1 MKGGDMLEILR
12 KWIGNI
18 LFSLYVFVIMID
30 PTNTVLH
37 LKEIV
42 FALFIAFNMVAYKPN
57 FHYLVPI
64 LGIYAVLIL
73 TATLSQIQ
81 MAPVSESDLAYTFKC
96 FLPLVFLLWI
106 DHYDV
111 VRLTY
116 VPAGIAAILYA
127 VLYIFANINEEV
139 EAAVWAFSISHD
151 DMFVMNHRYFY
162 GISVFAMYLKSTV
175 CFTMA
180 LFSFYYMLFNR
191 RGNRLLML
199 IAGVAVTIIFFGSGS
214 RATMLLPVFLLVFV
228 FYNKVGN
235 LHRTKYFLYPVVGLM
250 GLLFV
255 LFVVLLAMEKG
266 ETSNVIK
273 YAHLPSYAKLF
284 TDHPLYLLIGE
295 GPGTLFY
302 SSGFHRYTTQTEWTY
317 FELLRNYGLF
327 AIIPL
332 GVVLYPLGTF
342 FRYRKDNYTFGIM
355 GTYVSYLLVAG
366 TNPLLFS
373 STGMLVL
380 WSAYSYRCIL
390 LKKENQNI
398 CQKLI

>member
-1 MKGGDMLEILR
+1 MLDILR

-18 LFSLYVFVIMID
+18 LFSVYVFVIMVD
-30 PTNTVLH
+30 PTNTVFH

-42 FALFIAFNMVAYKPN
+42 FALFIAFNLVVYKPN
-57 FHYLVPI
+57 YHYLVPI
-64 LGIYAVLIL
+64 LAVYAVLIL
-73 TATLSQIQ
+73 TATLSRMQ
-81 MAPVSESDLAYTFKC
+81 MAPVSEADLTYTFKC

-106 DHYDV
+106 EHYDV
-111 VRLTY
+111 IRLTY
-116 VPAGIAAILYA
+116 IPAVIAALLYA
-127 VLYIFANINEEV
+127 VLYVLSNIYEEV
-139 EAAVWAFSISHD
+139 EAAVWAFSGAHD
-151 DMFVMNHRYFY
+151 DMFVMNHRFFY

-180 LFSFYYMLFNR
+180 LFSFYYIFFHHRENR
-191 RGNRLLML
+191 ILMF
-199 IAGVAVTIIFFGSGS
+199 IASAAVTLIFIGSGS
-214 RATMLLPVFLLVFV
+214 RATMLLPIFLLVFV
-228 FYNKVGN
+228 FYNRVKDW
-235 LHRTKYFLYPVVGLM
+235 HQAKYFLYPIVGLL
-250 GLLFV
+250 GLLFI
-255 LFVVLLAMEKG
+255 LFVILLAMEKG
-266 ETSNVIK
+266 EASNVIK
-273 YAHLPSYAKLF
+273 YAHLPSYARLF
-284 TDHPLYLLIGE
+284 TDHPLYMLRGE
-295 GPGTLFY
+295 GPGTKFY
-302 SSGFHRYTTQTEWTY
+302 SYGFHRYTTQTEWTY

-398 CQKLI
+398 CQKSI